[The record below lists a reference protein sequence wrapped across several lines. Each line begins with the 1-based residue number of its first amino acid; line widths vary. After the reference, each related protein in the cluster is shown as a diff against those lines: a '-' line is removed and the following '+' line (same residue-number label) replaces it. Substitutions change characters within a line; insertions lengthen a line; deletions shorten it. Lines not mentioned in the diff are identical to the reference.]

1 MQTSTQN
8 YMNKD
13 RKTKLIAALQSEI
26 DKQRLPGAVV
36 KVVQGGKELVFE
48 ALGQQNPNEGTAM
61 ALDSIFR
68 IYSMTKPIVS
78 VAVMMQMEQGKLLL
92 NDSVSK
98 YLPEFSKQR
107 VALEANGE
115 VSYVST
121 KNDATI
127 QDLLRH
133 TSGLTYEFL
142 GNTAVQKAYRSSKIG
157 MSLRDANNAE
167 FSRILAALPLQ
178 FEPSTAWEY
187 SRATDVLGGVI
198 EAIGGQS
205 LGGHLKQHLLQPLGL
220 FDTDFSLPPD
230 QHHRIAE
237 PFAKDPDGGY
247 LMRLIDLRK
256 TPAMDSGGG
265 GLASTALDYAR
276 FLQFLLNRGELDGV
290 RLLAPHTVDYMTA
303 DHLGQIPINRR
314 GGSGA
319 LMPPGQGFGLGV
331 AVRTH
336 LGLVPVPGTVGSYYW
351 GGIAG
356 TTFFVDPAQQLFAL
370 LMIQAPN
377 QREYYRPLFRDLVYA
392 ALLD

>member
-1 MQTSTQN
+1 MCIR
-8 YMNKD
+8 D
-13 RKTKLIAALQSEI
+13 R
-26 DKQRLPGAVV
+26 
-36 KVVQGGKELVFE
+36 
-48 ALGQQNPNEGTAM
+48 
-61 ALDSIFR
+61 
-68 IYSMTKPIVS
+68 
-78 VAVMMQMEQGKLLL
+78 
-92 NDSVSK
+92 
-98 YLPEFSKQR
+98 
-107 VALEANGE
+107 
-115 VSYVST
+115 
-121 KNDATI
+121 
-127 QDLLRH
+127 
-133 TSGLTYEFL
+133 
-142 GNTAVQKAYRSSKIG
+142 
-157 MSLRDANNAE
+157 
-167 FSRILAALPLQ
+167 
-178 FEPSTAWEY
+178 
-187 SRATDVLGGVI
+187 
-198 EAIGGQS
+198 
-205 LGGHLKQHLLQPLGL
+205 